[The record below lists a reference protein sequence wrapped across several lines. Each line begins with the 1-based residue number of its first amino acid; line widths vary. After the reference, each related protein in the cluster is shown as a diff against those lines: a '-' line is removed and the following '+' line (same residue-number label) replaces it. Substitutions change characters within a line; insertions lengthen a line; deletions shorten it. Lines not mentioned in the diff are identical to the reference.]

1 MAPNTD
7 TRVNIIAW
15 FATQFGFSID
25 AATAL
30 YDVQALNDAQAL
42 SELDDD
48 DAVANVC
55 KAVGKDLGASVAELA
70 ATKLK
75 LACFWIRHQY
85 RTSREIGGTQRPLV
99 KIKYGGEIDLLKQQK
114 KEEAQWAAARTEPEY
129 PSLTLDTATAA
140 KSLDKAK
147 TFLGK
152 TRGVTGVPLL
162 YVIRVALVPPDD
174 DDDDPPF
181 GEEKSKYVSIDMEMI
196 ARAPILSDEADTGDD
211 DDSTSELEA
220 NGPFVPTFPVDSRKV
235 WTILVA
241 CFGTSSAWQHVKK
254 YADAQNGRQAW
265 RTLHDHFF
273 GGDKVNT
280 MIADVLATLKAL
292 HYSGDRKNWTFD
304 KFCTAHVDQ
313 HNRHAA
319 LAEYD
324 VDPLQ
329 ESLKIHYFEDGI
341 TDPSLAA
348 VKTTILVDRSRFED
362 FDSVM
367 KVYINFKRAQKPEAP
382 AYQVRNVSAVQ
393 GRGGGRQGRG
403 GRGRGGRGGS
413 GGRPNGGIP
422 QEEIDKVTTVEARYY
437 TADEYAKF
445 TPAEKQ
451 KLFQLMRAAKAA
463 KNPARTSSNSTT
475 IAELTSAVSAV
486 SAAASAVSEL
496 TAASAKRAAADCGVS
511 TDNDDYDNPSWG
523 RNRDNPAV
531 AGRQEHVPKKP
542 RT

>member
-1 MAPNTD
+1 MAPNSD
-7 TRVNIIAW
+7 TRANLIAW

-30 YDVQALNDAQAL
+30 HDVQSLKDAQAL

-55 KAVGKDLGASVAELA
+55 KAVGKDLGTSVAELA

-99 KIKYGGEIDLLKQQK
+99 KIKYSGEIDLLKEQK
-114 KEEAQWAAARTEPEY
+114 REEAQWAAARTDPEY
-129 PSLTLDTATAA
+129 TSLTLDTTHAA
-140 KSLDKAK
+140 KSLDKVK

-174 DDDDPPF
+174 DDKDPPF
-181 GEEKSKYVSIDMEMI
+181 GEDETKYATIDMEMI
-196 ARAPILSDEADTGDD
+196 ARAPILSDEADIGDD
-211 DDSTSELEA
+211 DDSTSDLEA
-220 NGPFVPTFPVDSRKV
+220 GGPFVPTFLTDSKKV
-235 WTILVA
+235 WAILLA
-241 CFGTSSAWQHVKK
+241 NFGSSSAWHHVKK
-254 YADAQNGRQAW
+254 YADQQNGRQAW

-273 GGDKVNT
+273 GGNKVQT
-280 MIADVLATLKAL
+280 QVADVLSTLKSL
-292 HYSGDRKNWTFD
+292 HYNGDRKNWNFD
-304 KFCTAHVDQ
+304 KFCTAHVEQ

-319 LAEYD
+319 LAEYG

-329 ESLKIHYFEDGI
+329 ETLKIHYFEDGI
-341 TDPSLAA
+341 SDPSLAA
-348 VKTTILVDRSRFED
+348 VKTSILCDPSRFED
-362 FDSVM
+362 FESVM
-367 KVYINFKRAQKPEAP
+367 TVYVNLKRTQKPEAH
-382 AYQVRNVSAVQ
+382 QVRNVSAVQ

-422 QEEIDKVTTVEARYY
+422 QEEIDRVTTVEARYY
-437 TADEYAKF
+437 TKEEYEKF

-451 KLFQLMRAAKAA
+451 KHFQLMRAAKAA
-463 KNPARTSSNSTT
+463 KNPAKTSSNSTM
-475 IAELTSAVSAV
+475 IAELTAAVSAV
-486 SAAASAVSEL
+486 STAASAVSEL
-496 TAASAKRAAADCGVS
+496 TAASAKRSAADCGVS